1 VPQAHINLNRENTMK
16 KLVNFLSRNK
26 TKTVAS
32 LTAVTALVSG
42 SANAALDSTVI
53 TAIQTEVLG
62 DVGLAVAAG
71 FAILAVVLAS
81 SVGMSL
87 LSRFI
92 NKGANG

>member
-1 VPQAHINLNRENTMK
+1 MK
-16 KLVNFLSRNK
+16 KLVNFLKRNK
-26 TKTVAS
+26 SKTVAS
-32 LTAVTALVSG
+32 FTTSTALVAS
-42 SANAALDSTVI
+42 SANAALDATAI
-53 TAIQTEVLG
+53 TSIQTEVLA
-62 DVGLAVAAG
+62 DVALAVAAG

>member
-1 VPQAHINLNRENTMK
+1 MN
-16 KLVNFLSRNK
+16 KLKNFLSN
-26 TKTVAS
+26 TKRRVVAS
-32 LTAVTALVSG
+32 FAGASALLATN
-42 SANAALDSTVI
+42 ANAALDSA
-53 TAIQTEVLG
+53 AIEAIKTEVLA

-71 FAILAVVLAS
+71 FGILAVVLAS